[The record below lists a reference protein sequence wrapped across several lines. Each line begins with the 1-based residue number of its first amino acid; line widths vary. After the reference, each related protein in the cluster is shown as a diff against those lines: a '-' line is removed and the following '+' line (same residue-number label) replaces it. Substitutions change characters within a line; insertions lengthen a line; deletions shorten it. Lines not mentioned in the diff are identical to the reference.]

1 MFNLGAGEIAVI
13 LIVAL
18 LLLGPDK
25 LPELARG
32 IGKFVREFRRQ
43 TDDVRGLVEREFY
56 KMDQEVV
63 AEEQAQAKRI
73 EPPAPAEPVP
83 PPTVGPDGEL
93 THRPTRPSSRRPRAG
108 RRSPGLRRPLGIE
121 PAAPAPAEPAAAPAS
136 EPVASAR
143 PEGDPRRMAEQEPLQ
158 ARMSLAEHLGEL
170 RSRLLRVVIAV
181 LVLGAAGLV
190 SPDPSSIPDEA
201 GARRAPAR

>member
-13 LIVAL
+13 MIVAL

-56 KMDQEVV
+56 KMDQEVF

-73 EPPAPAEPVP
+73 EPPAPEPVP
-83 PPTVGPDGEL
+83 PATASAEGEL
-93 THRPTRPSSRRPRAG
+93 PPPTYPSVFPPPEGVVAAKGPSAA
-108 RRSPGLRRPLGIE
+108 PLGMEPSTPDAAE
-121 PAAPAPAEPAAAPAS
+121 PATASGSEPAAA
-136 EPVASAR
+136 R
-143 PEGDPRRMAEQEPLQ
+143 PEGEP
-158 ARMSLAEHLGEL
+158 ASHG
-170 RSRLLRVVIAV
+170 
-181 LVLGAAGLV
+181 
-190 SPDPSSIPDEA
+190 
-201 GARRAPAR
+201 